1 MHSFRYERY
10 LPALWLRCQPLR
22 RTLQS
27 MEHPHPRPETPA
39 SAPTGDP
46 RQGAEVDEQGRQ
58 DTTPAGEG
66 SRTHDPRTPVA
77 LVELMSRDWDTTSTF
92 PEHPHPA
99 TTRYASRRCAL
110 SALFPG
116 IHLVIPTGA
125 PKVRANDTE
134 YRFRPGSDHYWLTG
148 HTEPGAVL
156 LLRAEGEGHRATLYV
171 EPRADRSSP
180 AFFTNARSGELWVGP
195 RRGVPETAYLLGI
208 ECAALDGLAGEVRG
222 LEGQVLLLRGL
233 DPEADTLVAA
243 LDDPS
248 EERRLAQQLGALR
261 LVKDDHEIRMLERAV
276 AATVHGFEDVVRSLP
291 EAMEQGERVVEG
303 VFNLRARVEGN
314 DVGYETIAASGAHA
328 TILHW
333 SRNDGEVRSGDLLL
347 LDAGVECDELYTAD
361 VTRTLPVSGRFTPEQ
376 RRLYELVHRAQQAAL
391 AEVRPGAAFLDPHRA
406 AMRVLAEGLEELGI
420 LPVSSER
427 ALAEDVQA
435 HRRYT
440 LHGTSHM
447 LGLDVHDCA
456 QAREEEYRG
465 GRLQPGHVLT
475 VEPGLYLQPDDLTV
489 PEQLRG
495 IGIRIEDDVL
505 VTEDGCRVLSEAL
518 PSDPDAVERWMAG
531 LRGQELQ
538 LRRPLD

>member
-1 MHSFRYERY
+1 
-10 LPALWLRCQPLR
+10 
-22 RTLQS
+22 
-27 MEHPHPRPETPA
+27 MEHVHPGPETPA
-39 SAPTGDP
+39 SDSGADP
-46 RQGAEVDEQGRQ
+46 DPDAREGVAAEGE
-58 DTTPAGEG
+58 TNPADQG
-66 SRTHDPRTPVA
+66 SRTHDPRTPAA
-77 LVELMSRDWDTTSTF
+77 LVEAMSRDWAPTSTF
-92 PEHPHPA
+92 ADHPHPA
-99 TTRYASRRCAL
+99 APRYAGRRQAL
-110 SALFPG
+110 SLLFPG
-116 IHLVIPTGA
+116 THLVIPTGV
-125 PKVRANDTE
+125 PQVRSNDDD

-148 HTEPGAVL
+148 HTEPGGVL
-156 LLRAEGEGHRATLYV
+156 LLRAEGEGHRATLFL
-171 EPRADRSSP
+171 EPRSDRSSP

-195 RRGVPETAYLLGI
+195 RRGVPETAHLLGV
-208 ECAALDGLAGEVRG
+208 ECAALDGLAGEIRG
-222 LEGQVLLLRGL
+222 LEGPTLLLRGFDADL
-233 DPEADTLVAA
+233 DALVDEPEDAA
-243 LDDPS
+243 
-248 EERRLAQQLGALR
+248 EERRLAQELSELR
-261 LVKDDHEIRMLERAV
+261 MVKDDHEIRMLERAV
-276 AATVHGFEDVVRSLP
+276 EATVRGFEDVVRALP

-361 VTRTLPVSGRFTPEQ
+361 VTRTLPVSGRFTPDQ
-376 RRLYELVHRAQQAAL
+376 RRLYELVHRAQQAAI

-420 LPVSSER
+420 LPVTAATS
-427 ALAEDVQA
+427 LAEDVQA

-465 GRLQPGHVLT
+465 GRLRPGYVLT

-489 PEQLRG
+489 PEGLRG

-505 VTEDGCRVLSEAL
+505 VTEAGCRVLSRGL
-518 PSDPDAVERWMAG
+518 PTDPDELERWMAG
-531 LRGQELQ
+531 LRGQDLQ
-538 LRRPLD
+538 LRRPLA